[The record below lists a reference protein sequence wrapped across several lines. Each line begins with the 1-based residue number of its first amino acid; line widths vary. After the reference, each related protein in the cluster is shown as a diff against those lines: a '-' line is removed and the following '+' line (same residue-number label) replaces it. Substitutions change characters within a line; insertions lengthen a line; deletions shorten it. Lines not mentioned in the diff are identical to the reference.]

1 MRANHISDHQLGV
14 LTDLEKALGMFSE
27 PDKYSAGLAFF
38 RALGYPMK
46 FERTAVNESMFQFA
60 YLTAKNH
67 CVFSSDEMDA
77 MRDVANISWLF
88 TLDTGSEE
96 FCNLRGI
103 RIDGVQMRS
112 VNYFCVELNCA
123 LKDRSL
129 CASVLTKV
137 ISKIVNTPVIV
148 LFCHRNE
155 ILLSSLLTMISSSVD
170 DSRTYLSD
178 WYLSYPIQ
186 DHVLLTLSS
195 WYLGNY
201 SDDDI
206 YVFFMDWVHS
216 MARSYLLYP
225 ENYEYIRFNRSS
237 VASSVLLND
246 FDNSLKIGSDRYFL
260 KIGSSEPHATREP
273 REMYGYDY
281 VSDDENVDIL
291 MDDDDWIL
299 DELSYVEEL
308 EGVSVDSDTVQDD
321 VEGFFSDLE
330 DSNVSNKKPLG
341 KLWSSSVGINGIDKS
356 VFRDPVRMLEYLE
369 LLERKSQ

>member
-1 MRANHISDHQLGV
+1 
-14 LTDLEKALGMFSE
+14 MFSE

-155 ILLSSLLTMISSSVD
+155 ILLSSLLTMIS
-170 DSRTYLSD
+170 
-178 WYLSYPIQ
+178 P
-186 DHVLLTLSS
+186 
-195 WYLGNY
+195 
-201 SDDDI
+201 
-206 YVFFMDWVHS
+206 
-216 MARSYLLYP
+216 A
-225 ENYEYIRFNRSS
+225 
-237 VASSVLLND
+237 
-246 FDNSLKIGSDRYFL
+246 
-260 KIGSSEPHATREP
+260 
-273 REMYGYDY
+273 
-281 VSDDENVDIL
+281 L
-291 MDDDDWIL
+291 M
-299 DELSYVEEL
+299 
-308 EGVSVDSDTVQDD
+308 T
-321 VEGFFSDLE
+321 
-330 DSNVSNKKPLG
+330 
-341 KLWSSSVGINGIDKS
+341 
-356 VFRDPVRMLEYLE
+356 
-369 LLERKSQ
+369 LERICLIGTCLTQFRIMFY